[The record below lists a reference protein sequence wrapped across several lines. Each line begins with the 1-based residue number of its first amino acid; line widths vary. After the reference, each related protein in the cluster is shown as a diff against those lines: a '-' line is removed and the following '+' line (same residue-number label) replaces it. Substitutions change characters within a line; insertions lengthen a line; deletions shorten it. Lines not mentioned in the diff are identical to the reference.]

1 MLFTVNDSNI
11 VRASRI
17 YLHHGARDG
26 FNVSNSV
33 DVSCVDSD
41 FEWIVDDCFAAN
53 LDAGNADDLG
63 QQRAAL
69 FAGNRVYNCQGV
81 KFLGSKN
88 VLVYGNSFRAPL
100 NYAVYVGDDESFGQ
114 GARPIEDVLIYGN
127 NITDLVAPDLYL
139 NDNDVNTAILVSQFT
154 ASPRNVVIRLN
165 NIAQRT
171 ATTGKTWSELE
182 LRGIAGENR
191 LWREDPDGNMEWG
204 DDALDS
210 EVFVGSGRCIRVEA
224 TNALDRIQFD
234 IDDNRQLNFGSDEI
248 VRWQPSPWSGNQ
260 AWAVPASATEFPVGA
275 PARITGVDLRGY
287 VDLALYLGVGTS
299 AGLLDTVLY
308 WRYSLDG
315 GSTWTDTGAS
325 ITLDGSTTSDMYWGE
340 FVAMPDELR
349 QGVDITLALWGSG
362 GNGSTQVRITDFH
375 AAVRNVD
382 QTTAARLLPRQVLPA
397 EKTVPGTVTALR
409 SFSPKDISDIAGTG
423 GGGSTMAFGSIAVA
437 GQSNVVA
444 DAAPD
449 TLTLA
454 AGANI
459 TITTNASTDTVTIAA
474 AGGGTQAFGTIAV
487 AGQSDVVADAA
498 PDTLTLVAG
507 SNITLTTNA
516 STDTITIAA
525 AGGGSTPAFG
535 TISVSGQSDV
545 VADAA
550 PDTLTLAGSNG
561 LAITT
566 NAATDTVTFAPTYGS
581 SANTVCQGNDSRLS
595 DTRTPTAH
603 ATSHKSGG
611 GDAINVTEFGGFTTG
626 KLAGRTTAGSG
637 ALEAI
642 TPSANLSLAGGTLD
656 VTGPV
661 ASALGLT
668 GAVSVNSLTEDT
680 APDRA
685 ADFVVTYD
693 TSAGGHKKVK
703 PQNLIPYDILCG
715 IVGKPSNGEVVL
727 LFVAPRAFRIPANAA
742 GSYLKA
748 GTAATGSQRVLDP
761 EERHAVPHRDRR
773 RIRHHRHLLVEPD
786 RLRRRR
792 RAQDR
797 GARHRR
803 RDARR
808 HRHHPGRNPAVRIGD
823 GRATEFL
830 SSKASAR
837 ARPPRRASRSRR
849 R

>member
-1 MLFTVNDSNI
+1 
-11 VRASRI
+11 
-17 YLHHGARDG
+17 
-26 FNVSNSV
+26 
-33 DVSCVDSD
+33 
-41 FEWIVDDCFAAN
+41 
-53 LDAGNADDLG
+53 
-63 QQRAAL
+63 
-69 FAGNRVYNCQGV
+69 
-81 KFLGSKN
+81 
-88 VLVYGNSFRAPL
+88 
-100 NYAVYVGDDESFGQ
+100 
-114 GARPIEDVLIYGN
+114 
-127 NITDLVAPDLYL
+127 
-139 NDNDVNTAILVSQFT
+139 
-154 ASPRNVVIRLN
+154 
-165 NIAQRT
+165 
-171 ATTGKTWSELE
+171 
-182 LRGIAGENR
+182 
-191 LWREDPDGNMEWG
+191 
-204 DDALDS
+204 
-210 EVFVGSGRCIRVEA
+210 
-224 TNALDRIQFD
+224 
-234 IDDNRQLNFGSDEI
+234 
-248 VRWQPSPWSGNQ
+248 
-260 AWAVPASATEFPVGA
+260 
-275 PARITGVDLRGY
+275 
-287 VDLALYLGVGTS
+287 
-299 AGLLDTVLY
+299 
-308 WRYSLDG
+308 
-315 GSTWTDTGAS
+315 
-325 ITLDGSTTSDMYWGE
+325 MYWGE

-349 QGVDITLALWGSG
+349 QGVDLTLALWGSG

-474 AGGGTQAFGTIAV
+474 AGGGSTQAFGTIAV

-498 PDTLTLVAG
+498 PDTLTL
-507 SNITLTTNA
+507 
-516 STDTITIAA
+516 
-525 AGGGSTPAFG
+525 
-535 TISVSGQSDV
+535 
-545 VADAA
+545 
-550 PDTLTLAGSNG
+550 AGSNG

-566 NAATDTVTFAPTYGS
+566 RPTDTVTFAPTYGS

-748 GTAATGSQRVLDP
+748 GTAATGSSVFSIQKNGAQFLTATVAGSGTTATFSSSQTDFAAGDVLKIVAPATAD
-761 EERHAVPHRDRR
+761 ATLAD
-773 RIRHHRHLLVEPD
+773 IAITLAATLL
-786 RLRRRR
+786 
-792 RAQDR
+792 
-797 GARHRR
+797 
-803 RDARR
+803 
-808 HRHHPGRNPAVRIGD
+808 
-823 GRATEFL
+823 
-830 SSKASAR
+830 
-837 ARPPRRASRSRR
+837 
-849 R
+849 